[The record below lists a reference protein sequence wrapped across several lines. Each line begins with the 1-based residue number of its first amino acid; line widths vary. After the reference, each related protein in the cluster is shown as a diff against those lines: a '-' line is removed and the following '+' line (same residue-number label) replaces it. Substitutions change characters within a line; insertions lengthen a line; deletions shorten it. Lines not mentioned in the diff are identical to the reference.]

1 MQCMGLPC
9 KQKDFAFVYA
19 GLNNLPF
26 GQNLFYCARPAK
38 QRKYFIKIYPLILTK
53 T

>member
-9 KQKDFAFVYA
+9 KQKDFAFVCA

-26 GQNLFYCARPAK
+26 RAKSFLLRPPRETAK
-38 QRKYFIKIYPLILTK
+38 MFKFFLQII
-53 T
+53 